1 VAISA
6 VTPRDMLVAS
16 SNMADTI
23 YPSSFYETGCS
34 GSLLSMVEG
43 RALMGAEVLRYD

>member
-1 VAISA
+1 M
-6 VTPRDMLVAS
+6 PRDS
-16 SNMADTI
+16 SSTPVTI
-23 YPSSFYETGCS
+23 LWVNYYEMCCI